1 MKLKQFITGTVA
13 AVALVA
19 SGVAANAATVVVQKG
34 HKVFIERRAPIVRV
48 APRYIERNRVIEIV
62 RARKIRYVGVPY
74 MYRGYYVMRCY
85 DRFGRFGYCRIN
97 PLTGAFLG
105 VSIRL

>member
-1 MKLKQFITGTVA
+1 MKLKQLVTGALA
-13 AVALVA
+13 AIAFA
-19 SGVAANAATVVVQKG
+19 ATGAAANAAVVVEKG

-48 APRYIERNRVIEIV
+48 APRYIERGRVIEIV

-74 MYRGYYVMRCY
+74 MYRGYYVIRCY

-97 PLTGAFLG
+97 PVTGAFLG
-105 VSIRL
+105 ISIRL